1 MEDLL
6 IPPPPA
12 LVDCLQY
19 GLLKTLPGGDYL
31 LPAGLHPI
39 FLLILGGGIQVWED
53 GRFQPMPVLSL
64 CGGTRS
70 IRRARAAPGTRILTL
85 SLKPGRLP
93 CLVDFP
99 ALEIMEGRVEAMDFL
114 DPGSRAGLEA
124 AFAQQAEGA
133 AEARLV
139 AAFFQL
145 LTACRQ
151 KRQEIRKSSADLIL
165 PPDWASLT
173 PRSWAERLGIGQRQ
187 FERRFLASYGQ
198 SLRSFHRQTR
208 TSGLVMA
215 YAMHFSRC
223 HQDSKHF
230 ADTALP
236 DSWAAVA
243 VYNGPYDQAHLH
255 HDLQQFTGHTP
266 GQLAAGITARN
277 PAFWPYLV
285 AADSLPRLFGPSGY

>member
-12 LVDCLQY
+12 LADCLQY
-19 GLLKTLPGGDYL
+19 GLLKTLPGGEYL

-39 FLLILGGGIQVWED
+39 FLLILDGGIQVWED
-53 GRFQPMPVLSL
+53 GGFQPMPVLSL

-70 IRRARAAPGTRILTL
+70 IRRARAEPGTRILTL
-85 SLKPGRLP
+85 SLKPGRLS

-114 DPGSRAGLEA
+114 DQSSRADLGVVLG
-124 AFAQQAEGA
+124 QQAEGA
-133 AEARLV
+133 AEAGVV

-151 KRQEIRKSSADLIL
+151 RRLNNRESRSDLIL
-165 PPDWASLT
+165 PLDWASHT
-173 PRSWAERLGIGQRQ
+173 PRSWAEQLGISQRQ
-187 FERRFLASYGQ
+187 FERRFLANYGQ

-215 YAMHFSRC
+215 YAMHLSRC
-223 HQDSKHF
+223 HEDSEDV
-230 ADTALP
+230 AATSPP
-236 DSWAAVA
+236 DSWAALA
-243 VYNGPYDQAHLH
+243 ADHGYYDQAHLH

-277 PAFWPYLV
+277 PAFWPYLM